1 MAKRVTRPYEPG
13 RPLPLPADLRLW
25 LPADHLVYLL
35 SDIVDQLDLTPITGV
50 YDQGDG
56 GGNPP
61 YHPVLLTKLVCYAYC
76 QGVVSSR
83 VIAAKT
89 YEDVAF
95 RVLTVDQHP
104 NFRTISDFRER
115 HLAALGDL
123 FQQTVRLAGRLGL
136 VKLEHVAQDGTKILA
151 NASKHRAMSYARM
164 QQAEV
169 RLSEEIRA
177 LLAAA
182 QAADAAEDR
191 QYGPEVTGEELP
203 IDLAG
208 EVAADARRA
217 AVERRLATIRAAKAA
232 LEEEAKAAAEAVRE
246 ADQVERQRRAEAG
259 EPKKPGRPPEPAELP
274 KDSAQQNFTDPESR
288 IMKNSDQAFVQA
300 YNGQAAVDA
309 SGSQIIVG
317 CALTNQSAD
326 APQRESMLEQV
337 VTNTGGT
344 PKEWSSDAGYF
355 SAHNVAVLEQT
366 GVAAFIPPGRQSH
379 ATQPPPPGVAAVLA
393 AAGLPTPE
401 APEEP
406 SPTGSVQA
414 VMRATL
420 ATPAGRAAYAK
431 RKQTV
436 EPVFGQI
443 KACRGLRRFLLRGLR
458 KVTGEWTLWCLTHNL
473 RKLVQALRTSKMPRL
488 DPTSAAP
495 APTTAGRP
503 WTCRPPRSRRP
514 SRLCPLR
521 LHNHHSLASTLL

>member
-13 RPLPLPADLRLW
+13 RPLPLPADLRAW

-50 YDQGDG
+50 YDRGDG

-61 YHPVLLTKLVCYAYC
+61 YHPVLLTKLLCYAYC

-95 RVLTVDQHP
+95 RVITVDQHP

-136 VKLEHVAQDGTKILA
+136 VQLEHVAADGTKILA

-164 QQAEV
+164 QQAET
-169 RLSEEIRA
+169 RLSEEIKA

-191 QYGPEVTGEELP
+191 QYGPERTGEELP
-203 IDLAG
+203 VDLAG
-208 EVAADARRA
+208 EVARR
-217 AVERRLATIRAAKAA
+217 ERRLATIRVAKAA
-232 LEEEAKAAAEAVRE
+232 LEQEAKAAAEAVRE
-246 ADQVERQRRAEAG
+246 ADQAERQRRTEAG
-259 EPKKPGRPPEPAELP
+259 EPKKPGRPPEPAEWP
-274 KDSAQQNFTDPESR
+274 KDTAQRNFTDPESR

-300 YNGQAAVDA
+300 YNAQAAVDA
-309 SGSQIIVG
+309 SSQIIVG

-326 APQRESMLEQV
+326 APHLAPMLEQV
-337 VTNTGGT
+337 MTTTGGT
-344 PKEWSSDAGYF
+344 PKAWSSDAGYF
-355 SAHNVAVLEQT
+355 SAPNVAVLEQT

-379 ATQPPPPGVAAVLA
+379 AAQPAPPGVAAVLE
-393 AAGLPTPE
+393 AAGLVTPDAPE
-401 APEEP
+401 AP
-406 SPTGSVQA
+406 SPTGSVPA
-414 VMRATL
+414 AMRAKL
-420 ATPAGRAAYAK
+420 ATSAGRAAYAK

-443 KACRGLRRFLLRGLR
+443 KECRGLRRFLLRGLR

-473 RKLVQALRTSKMPRL
+473 RKLVQALRTSKLSRL
-488 DPTSAAP
+488 DPPRASRAI
-495 APTTAGRP
+495 G
-503 WTCRPPRSRRP
+503 TCRAPRSRRLSQP
-514 SRLCPLR
+514 CPLR
-521 LHNHHSLASTLL
+521 LHHHRPLARLGASLTQTDS